1 MDKNLVTV
9 ILAAGGSTRMNK
21 PKQLLK
27 WKENTLI
34 ENSIITS
41 ESINR
46 GKNMIVLGSKFNK
59 IFKTVSKSNIRIIN
73 NKKWKNGIGS
83 SISIAIKNILNDD
96 HKIDGV
102 LFILIDQPF
111 VSKKYLEKM
120 INEFK
125 KNKIVV
131 TKYGEK
137 NGIPAIFSKLF
148 FNELLELNEDFGA
161 KKIISQNKESLI
173 ILKPDLKTLVDI
185 DTPED
190 YNNFI

>member
-1 MDKNLVTV
+1 
-9 ILAAGGSTRMNK
+9 
-21 PKQLLK
+21 
-27 WKENTLI
+27 
-34 ENSIITS
+34 
-41 ESINR
+41 
-46 GKNMIVLGSKFNK
+46 
-59 IFKTVSKSNIRIIN
+59 
-73 NKKWKNGIGS
+73 
-83 SISIAIKNILNDD
+83 
-96 HKIDGV
+96 
-102 LFILIDQPF
+102 
-111 VSKKYLEKM
+111 M

-161 KKIISQNKESLI
+161 KKIINQNKESLI
-173 ILKPDLKTLVDI
+173 ILKPDPNTLVDI